1 MEENTPLEPLTSNL
15 STIEYLRDQLV
26 YVKWDRETFLLLDQS
41 LTDTLHLVKDQYGFE
56 RIDELVSQL
65 QTQVKACLGTGKLPQ
80 EAARTGLLESL
91 ANLCRALPQA
101 DVESII
107 LPNKRNERNAHIGE
121 IRLLG
126 GEQVTAL
133 IPELESAG
141 FQVRHLTTSGEARA
155 LLNQDLPGALVVDM
169 DFPEGEMFASFNMI
183 AEPNH
188 AQKNPLFFIS
198 ERGDLAARMTA
209 VGAGG
214 SAYFTKPV
222 RAATLLERL
231 NNQLLQ
237 EAVRGQRI
245 LIVDDTPAEAQ
256 RMAHILENKGIIAQV
271 LDQPME
277 IIHALNSFQPDFLL
291 LNLEL
296 AAVDGVELATAI
308 RQYEPYESQPMIM
321 FCAATNLE
329 KYAKTL
335 GALGDDLLSKGLPVD
350 YLLSTITHRLRR
362 AQSLHSRLKY
372 LNQRDSVSGLPNR
385 RFLMDQLARI
395 FRSARTHSV
404 ALMLITLDNAR
415 DVEARGVGAI
425 DDLVGQASQRLQKAL
440 GSNHQAIRFGAA
452 VFAVLNYLADQQALQ
467 ETAHKLRTALET
479 ADYPV
484 TGAAVRL
491 RTSIGISIATPD
503 EEDYARLIQ
512 HADLACRVARERKQ
526 QRIHIFDVETDQEAT
541 QAQQKR
547 RLAEVKEAMQQQRM
561 ELVFQP
567 IVSLQGDQAARYEVL
582 LRMRNKEGWELL
594 PETVFGVAQHGRLG
608 IVLERWIIANTIR
621 LLRRRQQQS
630 QPLTLF
636 VKVSPAILQD
646 ADFAEWLRT
655 GLGKTG
661 SLYGNLV
668 FEITEPTARQHLD
681 AVHQFVN
688 VVKGLGFNLALDRFA
703 GRTASRALMEELS
716 VDYVKLDTRFI
727 DGLTNDEE
735 KQQHLKTLIQDLE
748 HLKIIPIVGSIDN
761 LPTLYALWSCGV
773 NYVQGFALQQPQS
786 EMNYDFAGEV
796 L

>member
-15 STIEYLRDQLV
+15 TTIEYLRDQLV
-26 YVKWDRETFLLLDQS
+26 YVKWDRETFLLLDQF
-41 LTDTLHLVKDQYGFE
+41 LADTLRLVKDQYGFD
-56 RIDELVSQL
+56 RINELVSHL
-65 QTQVKACLGTGKLPQ
+65 QAQVKACLDKGKLPQ
-80 EAARTGLLESL
+80 GEARTQLLEKL
-91 ANLCRALPQA
+91 DALCHTLPQA
-101 DVESII
+101 DIEPIAPS
-107 LPNKRNERNAHIGE
+107 NKRNERNVHIGE
-121 IRLLG
+121 IILLG
-126 GEQVTAL
+126 GDQITAL

-155 LLNQDLPGALVVDM
+155 LLNQDLSGALVVDM

-183 AEPNH
+183 AEPKPP
-188 AQKNPLFFIS
+188 QKQPLFFIS
-198 ERGDLAARMTA
+198 ERGDLAARMMA

-214 SAYFTKPV
+214 SSYFTKPV

-231 NNQLLQ
+231 NSQLLQ

-245 LIVDDTPAEAQ
+245 LIVDDSPSEAQ
-256 RMAHILENKGIIAQV
+256 RMAHILENKGIVAQV

-277 IIHALNSFQPDFLL
+277 ILHALNSFKPDFLL

-296 AAVDGVELATAI
+296 AAVDGVELAMAI

-321 FCAATNLE
+321 FCTAANLE

-335 GALGDDLLSKGLPVD
+335 GPLGDDLLAKGLPVD
-350 YLLSTITHRLRR
+350 YLLSTIIHRLRR

-385 RFLMDQLARI
+385 RFLMDQLARV

-425 DDLVGQASQRLQKAL
+425 DDLVGQASQRLQRTL
-440 GSNHQAIRFGAA
+440 GPNHQAIRFGAA
-452 VFAVLNYLADQQALQ
+452 VFAVLNYQAERQTLH
-467 ETAHKLRTALET
+467 ETAQSLRSALET
-479 ADYPV
+479 SDYPV

-491 RTSIGISIATPD
+491 RTSVGISIATPD
-503 EEDYARLIQ
+503 EEDYVRLIQ
-512 HADLACRVARERKQ
+512 HADLACRVARGRKDR
-526 QRIHIFDVETDQEAT
+526 RIHIFDIETDQDAT
-541 QAQQKR
+541 QVQQKR
-547 RLAEVKEAMQQQRM
+547 RLEEVKEAMQQQRM
-561 ELVFQP
+561 ALVFQP
-567 IVSLQGDQAARYEVL
+567 IVSLQGDRAARYEVL
-582 LRMRNKEGWELL
+582 LRMRNREGWELL

-608 IVLERWIIANTIR
+608 IVLERWIIANTVR
-621 LLRRRQQQS
+621 LLRRRQQQN

-646 ADFAEWLRT
+646 TEFAEWLRT

-668 FEITEPTARQHLD
+668 FEITEATAREHLE

-688 VVKGLGFNLALDRFA
+688 VIKGLGFELALDRFA
-703 GRTASRALMEELS
+703 GKTASRALMEELS
-716 VDYVKLDTRFI
+716 VDYVKLDTKFI
-727 DGLTNDEE
+727 DGLVGDEE
-735 KQQHLKTLIQDLE
+735 KQHHLKTLIQDLDTQ
-748 HLKIIPIVGSIDN
+748 KIIPIVGSIDK

>member
-1 MEENTPLEPLTSNL
+1 
-15 STIEYLRDQLV
+15 V
-26 YVKWDRETFLLLDQS
+26 
-41 LTDTLHLVKDQYGFE
+41 
-56 RIDELVSQL
+56 
-65 QTQVKACLGTGKLPQ
+65 
-80 EAARTGLLESL
+80 
-91 ANLCRALPQA
+91 
-101 DVESII
+101 
-107 LPNKRNERNAHIGE
+107 
-121 IRLLG
+121 
-126 GEQVTAL
+126 
-133 IPELESAG
+133 
-141 FQVRHLTTSGEARA
+141 
-155 LLNQDLPGALVVDM
+155 
-169 DFPEGEMFASFNMI
+169 
-183 AEPNH
+183 
-188 AQKNPLFFIS
+188 
-198 ERGDLAARMTA
+198 
-209 VGAGG
+209 
-214 SAYFTKPV
+214 
-222 RAATLLERL
+222 
-231 NNQLLQ
+231 
-237 EAVRGQRI
+237 
-245 LIVDDTPAEAQ
+245 LIVDDAPAEAQ
-256 RMAHILENKGIIAQV
+256 RMAHLLENKGIVAQV

-277 IIHALNSFQPDFLL
+277 IIHAFHSFQPDFLL

-296 AAVDGVELATAI
+296 TTVDGVELAIAI
-308 RQYEPYESQPMIM
+308 RQYGPYESQPMIM
-321 FCAATNLE
+321 FCAANNLE

-385 RFLMDQLARI
+385 RFLMDQLARV
-395 FRSARTHSV
+395 FRSARTHPV

-425 DDLVGQASQRLQKAL
+425 DDLVGQASRRLQKAL

-452 VFAVLNYLADQQALQ
+452 VFAVLNYQAEQQVLQ
-467 ETAHKLRTALET
+467 ETAQRLRTALET

-491 RTSIGISIATPD
+491 RTSVGISIATPD
-503 EEDYARLIQ
+503 DEDYVRLIQ
-512 HADLACRVARERKQ
+512 HADLACRAARERKDK
-526 QRIHIFDVETDQEAT
+526 RIHIFDLETDREAT
-541 QAQQKR
+541 DLQQKQ
-547 RLAEVKEAMQQQRM
+547 RLEEVKEAMQQQRM

-567 IVSLQGDQAARYEVL
+567 IVSLHGNQAARYEVL

-608 IVLERWIIANTIR
+608 IVLERWIIANTVR

-646 ADFAEWLRT
+646 GDFAEWLRT

-668 FEITEPTARQHLD
+668 FEITEPTARQHLE

-688 VVKGLGFNLALDRFA
+688 VIKGLGFDLALDRFT
-703 GRTASRALMEELS
+703 GRTASRALITELS
-716 VDYVKLDTRFI
+716 VDYVKLDTQVI
-727 DGLTNDEE
+727 DGLVNDEE
-735 KQQHLKTLIQDLE
+735 KQQHLKSLIQDLE
-748 HLKIIPIVGSIDN
+748 TLKVIPIVGSIDN

>member
-1 MEENTPLEPLTSNL
+1 MEGNTPLAPLTSNL
-15 STIEYLRDQLV
+15 TTIEYLRDQLI

-41 LTDTLHLVKDQYGFE
+41 LADTLRLVKDQYSFE
-56 RIDELVSQL
+56 RIDELVSHL
-65 QTQVKACLGTGKLPQ
+65 RTQVKICLDTGKLPQ
-80 EAARTGLLESL
+80 GAARTQLLEKL
-91 ANLCRALPQA
+91 DTLCHTLPQA
-101 DVESII
+101 DGESITPI
-107 LPNKRNERNAHIGE
+107 NTRNERNVHIGE
-121 IRLLG
+121 IMLLG
-126 GEQVTAL
+126 GEQMTTL

-141 FQVRHLTTSGEARA
+141 FQVRHLTTSGEARTLLQQDLSGA
-155 LLNQDLPGALVVDM
+155 LLVDM

-183 AEPNH
+183 AEPNST
-188 AQKNPLFFIS
+188 QKNPLFFIS

-222 RAATLLERL
+222 RVATLLERF

-256 RMAHILENKGIIAQV
+256 RMAHILENKAIIVQV

-277 IIHALNSFQPDFLL
+277 ILHALNSFKPDFLL

-296 AAVDGVELATAI
+296 AAVDGVELAMAI

-321 FCAATNLE
+321 FCTPTNLE
-329 KYAKTL
+329 KYAKKL
-335 GALGDDLLSKGLPVD
+335 GALGDDLLAKGLPVD
-350 YLLSTITHRLRR
+350 YVLATITHRLRR
-362 AQSLHSRLKY
+362 VQSLNSRLNY

-385 RFLMDQLARI
+385 RFLIDQLAQV
-395 FRSARTHSV
+395 FRSPRTHSV
-404 ALMLITLDNAR
+404 GLMLISLDNAR

-440 GSNHQAIRFGAA
+440 GPNYQAIRFGAA
-452 VFAVLNYLADQQALQ
+452 VFAVLNYQTEPQVLQ
-467 ETAHKLRTALET
+467 EVAQRLRATLET
-479 ADYPV
+479 ADYPI

-491 RTSIGISIATPD
+491 RTSVGISIATPED
-503 EEDYARLIQ
+503 EDYVQLIQ
-512 HADLACRVARERKQ
+512 HADLACRIARSRKQ
-526 QRIHIFDVETDQEAT
+526 KRIHVFDLETDQEAT
-541 QAQQKR
+541 QAQQKH
-547 RLAEVKEAMQQQRM
+547 RLEEVKDAMQQQRM

-567 IVSLQGDQAARYEVL
+567 IVSLQGDQTARYEVL

-594 PETVFGVAQHGRLG
+594 PETVFGAAQHGRLG
-608 IVLERWIIANTIR
+608 VVLERWIIANTVR

-646 ADFAEWLRT
+646 SEFAEWLRT

-668 FEITEPTARQHLD
+668 FEITEQTARDYLE
-681 AVHQFVN
+681 AIHQFVN
-688 VVKGLGFNLALDRFA
+688 VIKGLGFELTLDRFT
-703 GRTASRALMEELS
+703 GQTASWALMEELS
-716 VDYVKLDTRFI
+716 ADYVKLNTKFI
-727 DGLTNDEE
+727 DGLARDQE
-735 KQQHLKTLIQDLE
+735 KQHHLKSLIQTLE
-748 HLKIIPIVGSIDN
+748 TQKVTPIVGGIDN

-773 NYVQGFALQQPQS
+773 NYVQGFALQQPRS
-786 EMNYDFAGEV
+786 EMTYDFGGKV